1 MRPAKEGEVL
11 MHIHLRAEG
20 ARRAVR
26 RTTALVAGALVA
38 PAALAVPAM
47 AAEPPA
53 LGHEVISFPSRDFV
67 SATGYTKDVP
77 AIVQVRRR
85 NPATGLLEEVSRS
98 TRILPQD
105 DPSTPG
111 FDGLVEVNHPGGG
124 CWQNVTPDIR
134 PGDKVRVFQRADD
147 PTTDVFDPIFVSDD
161 QTTTAY
167 VRTNRPQRV
176 GTSLTVTMTGTAQR
190 FDAAGRPLAAQVPLA
205 QLEARLISGK
215 DRFATNGRR
224 DLRAPGNGT
233 IRYTVPG
240 STTDFTW
247 TATFTL
253 KTADDVTRA
262 LAAEARIL
270 WLGRTPANGNELT
283 IMENHPDIVNG
294 PEPPCTAPL
303 EGAAPAE
310 PVAPKRP
317 APDTVPAFTTLLA
330 QPALG
335 HTVIPF
341 PSRDFVSAEGYR
353 PGVPATVNVFRPD
366 AAGVRTLVGSATVTP
381 GDDGLVEINHP
392 GGGCWID
399 QTPNIRAGDIVRVTQ
414 QAADGSIVAEET
426 TVANVVAKRARTTT
440 VSGQVIV
447 TGTASTAGTEAAPA
461 GDRIPLAQLEQ
472 RLVNPSLFAKNGRR
486 TLRAPGDGTLAYVG
500 ATGYTWRATYNGL
513 SSGDITKALAAES
526 RILWLG
532 SDPAL
537 ENQLTIFEIGDEVQ
551 NGPEPPCT
559 APAEAA

>member
-1 MRPAKEGEVL
+1 

-26 RTTALVAGALVA
+26 RTTALVAGAIVA

-77 AIVQVRRR
+77 AIVQIRRR
-85 NPATGLLEEVSRS
+85 NPDTGLLEEVSRS
-98 TRILPQD
+98 TRVMPQD
-105 DPSTPG
+105 DPDTPE
-111 FDGLVEVNHPGGG
+111 FDGIVEVKHPGGG

-147 PTTDVFDPIFVSDD
+147 PTTDVFDPIFINDD

-167 VRTNRPQRV
+167 VATGRAQRV
-176 GTSLTVTMTGTAQR
+176 GTSLTITMKGTAQR
-190 FDAAGRPLAAQVPLA
+190 FDGAGRPLAAQVPLA
-205 QLEARLISGK
+205 QLEARLISGSN
-215 DRFATNGRR
+215 DRFAINGRR

-233 IRYTVPG
+233 IRYDVPG
-240 STTDFTW
+240 STTNFAW

-253 KTADDVTRA
+253 KSEADVTRA
-262 LAAEARIL
+262 LNAEARIL
-270 WLGRTPANGNELT
+270 WLGRRPADGNELT
-283 IMENHPDIVNG
+283 IMENG
-294 PEPPCTAPL
+294 PEVAGGPQAPCTAPL
-303 EGAAPAE
+303 EGTVTGE
-310 PVAPKRP
+310 PVAPKPP
-317 APDTVPAFTTLLA
+317 APETVPAFTTLLA
-330 QPALG
+330 EPAVG

-381 GDDGLVEINHP
+381 GDDGLLEINHP

-399 QTPNIRAGDIVRVTQ
+399 QTPNLRAGDIVRVTQ
-414 QAADGSIVAEET
+414 EAADGSVVAEET
-426 TVANVVAKRARTTT
+426 TVANVVARKARTTT

-447 TGTASTAGTEAAPA
+447 TGTASTAGTETAPA
-461 GDRIPLAQLEQ
+461 GDRIPLDQLEQ

-513 SSGDITKALAAES
+513 SSGDISKALAAES

-532 SDPAL
+532 SNPAL
-537 ENQLTIFEIGDEVQ
+537 ENQLTIFEIGDEVA

-559 APAEAA
+559 APPEAA

>member
-1 MRPAKEGEVL
+1 

-26 RTTALVAGALVA
+26 RTTALVAGAIV
-38 PAALAVPAM
+38 

-77 AIVQVRRR
+77 AIVQVRRL

-105 DPSTPG
+105 DPDTAE
-111 FDGLVEVNHPGGG
+111 FDGIVEVNHPGGG

-147 PTTDVFDPIFVSDD
+147 PTTDVFDPIFINDD

-167 VRTNRPQRV
+167 VATGRAQRV
-176 GTSLTVTMTGTAQR
+176 GTSLTITMKGTAQR
-190 FDAAGRPLAAQVPLA
+190 FDGAGRPLAAQVPLA
-205 QLEARLISGK
+205 QLEARLISSSA
-215 DRFATNGRR
+215 DRFAINGRR

-233 IRYTVPG
+233 IRYDVPG
-240 STTDFTW
+240 STTNFAW

-253 KTADDVTRA
+253 KSEADVTRA
-262 LAAEARIL
+262 LNAEARIL
-270 WLGRTPANGNELT
+270 WLGRRPADGNELT
-283 IMENHPDIVNG
+283 IMENG
-294 PEPPCTAPL
+294 PEVAGGPQAPCTAPL
-303 EGAAPAE
+303 EGTVTGE
-310 PVAPKRP
+310 PVAPKPP
-317 APDTVPAFTTLLA
+317 APETVPAFTTLLA
-330 QPALG
+330 EPAVG

-399 QTPNIRAGDIVRVTQ
+399 QTPNLRAGDIVRVTQ
-414 QAADGSIVAEET
+414 EAADGSVVAEET
-426 TVANVVAKRARTTT
+426 TVANVVARKARATT

-447 TGTASTAGTEAAPA
+447 TGTASTAGTETAPA
-461 GDRIPLAQLEQ
+461 GDRIPLDQLEQ

-500 ATGYTWRATYNGL
+500 ATGYTWRATYNGM
-513 SSGDITKALAAES
+513 SSGDISKALAAES

-532 SDPAL
+532 SNPAL
-537 ENQLTIFEIGDEVQ
+537 ENQLTIFEIGDAVA

-559 APAEAA
+559 APPEAA